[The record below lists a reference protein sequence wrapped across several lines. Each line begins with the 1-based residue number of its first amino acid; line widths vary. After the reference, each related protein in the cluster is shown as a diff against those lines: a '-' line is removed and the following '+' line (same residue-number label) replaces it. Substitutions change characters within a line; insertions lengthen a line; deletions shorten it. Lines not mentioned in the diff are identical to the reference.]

1 MLQRTSFAQL
11 SFIPVFLSYLEVFD
25 AAHVYTAA
33 LSTKSLRSVTH
44 CAYSLWPEIPVMST
58 ELTLFKGCIIHDNH
72 SFLPT
77 FNSNMDR
84 HGHNCRPSK
93 RQLLRRRGP
102 SAWPFLAR
110 PLGST
115 EFGEKKWDDNI
126 LQLLL

>member
-58 ELTLFKGCIIHDNH
+58 ELTLSMIITVFYPLSIQTWIGMAITVDPPNV
-72 SFLPT
+72 SFCVVAGLRHGLFSHVPLAAQNLGRRNGMIT
-77 FNSNMDR
+77 FNNCCSN
-84 HGHNCRPSK
+84 
-93 RQLLRRRGP
+93 
-102 SAWPFLAR
+102 
-110 PLGST
+110 
-115 EFGEKKWDDNI
+115 
-126 LQLLL
+126 